1 MAELGTL
8 VHRVVVQRP
17 GPFVP
22 DGDGG
27 SVASWIDLV
36 PAAWKVSITPASAAD
51 LERVAPGTSI
61 SAAAYVVRG
70 YFHPGITTQCRFVL
84 NGRILAITG
93 VVTPDLRE
101 VDMECG
107 AVEVVV

>member
-1 MAELGTL
+1 MALGDYL
-8 VHRVVVQRP
+8 HRVVLQRP
-17 GPFVP
+17 GPYVP

-51 LERVAPGTSI
+51 LERVAPGTVI
-61 SAAAYVVRG
+61 SSASYVVRG
-70 YFHPGITTQCRFVL
+70 YFHPGVTTQCRLVL

-93 VVTPDLRE
+93 VVNRELRN

>member
-1 MAELGTL
+1 MPELGTY
-8 VHRVVVQRP
+8 VHRVLLQRP
-17 GPFVP
+17 GPFVA

-36 PAAWKVSITPASAAD
+36 PATWKVSIDQASAAD
-51 LERVAPGTSI
+51 LERVAPGTVI
-61 SAAAYVVRG
+61 SSASYIVRG
-70 YFHPGITTQCRFVL
+70 YFHPGVTTQCRLVV

-93 VVTPDLRE
+93 VGNPGLRN